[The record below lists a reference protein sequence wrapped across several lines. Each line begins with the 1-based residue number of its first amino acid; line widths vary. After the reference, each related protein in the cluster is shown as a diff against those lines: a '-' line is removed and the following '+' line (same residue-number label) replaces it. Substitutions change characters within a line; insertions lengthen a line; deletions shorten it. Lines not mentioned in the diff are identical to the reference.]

1 METRV
6 IVADNARARIFTSHT
21 TMNQLQEIEG
31 FVHPEAHLSESEL
44 VADSPGKSR
53 NPHGSLDPSTSAK
66 DHEAQDFA
74 RLLARHLKELHSQQ
88 HFEQLILIASPRFLG
103 MLRKELP
110 SPLDQLVT
118 QTIDKDLTTTSVE
131 QIIDYIRS

>member
-6 IVADNARARIFTSHT
+6 IVADNARARIFASHT
-21 TMNQLQEIEG
+21 TMNQLRELEG

-44 VADSPGKSR
+44 VVDSPGKSR
-53 NPHGSLDPSTSAK
+53 NPQGSLDPSTSAK
-66 DHEAQDFA
+66 DHEAQGFA

-110 SPLDQLVT
+110 KPLDQLVT
-118 QTIDKDLTTTSVE
+118 RTIDKDLTTVDVE
-131 QIIDYIRS
+131 QIIDYIMS